1 MIRKEYM
8 ENDSIPRLVNSEEK
22 FPIEQS
28 YVNLAMLETKEQQE
42 KEKKLEQAEREKKQG
57 HINKNILGTFE
68 QIYDTKTSINVEDI
82 FEACKDKKKKQ
93 VLVLGRAGIGKST
106 FCQYVTYRWAK
117 GEIWQEYQ
125 LVVLLRLRS
134 LTENRYP
141 LHYDYSLFDL
151 VKKEYFPCEDLS
163 EEDKRHFQD
172 QCKKGHVL
180 WILDGYDEFA
190 QSIPEQL
197 KDVFKNLREKQHHIL
212 TSRPYAVAFAY
223 HVKMEITGFTDQ
235 NIVKYVTQ
243 FFHEIRDDSKDASFE
258 DEKLLNF
265 LKSNRSIWGVAHIP
279 VNLELICSAWSN
291 TIELEENPL
300 TLAVLY
306 DKIAEWLCRRHL
318 TKQNEKWKTADR
330 ENITTSCQAE
340 LRFLES
346 LAFNAMQSS
355 SIILSPKLLTQA
367 ATEATY
373 SLSRNSQILNIGI
386 LRSYENRP
394 TGTNIETEKQHY
406 FVHLSFQEYFAA
418 RHLLQGLKSSDASKA
433 LSFIKQHKYNQRYN
447 LVFIFASGLLAQTEN
462 QTSTDRFW
470 STIQGEPKDLVGLR
484 HIKLLIECID
494 EHGTNSSFSPQHN
507 ECLDSIA
514 QWFET
519 SVCEKPYVISE
530 HLSQSLRRTI
540 SIGNEPRLR
549 SKMVE
554 LMQSQATHIKV
565 YTMNIISNLPISTPQ
580 NNLISEIL
588 LALKHEDYRMREGAC
603 EALAAIGE
611 KAATNEVINGLVKA
625 LNDEDLDVRGYA
637 CQALGSIGEKVP
649 TNEVI
654 NGLVKAF
661 NDEDLWIREGTRGA
675 LVAIGKKAATNE
687 VIDGLVK
694 ALNDEHKDIRRR
706 ACEVLRAIGEK
717 AATNEVINGLVKALN
732 DENEGVRWE
741 ACEALAAIGEK
752 AATNEVINGLVKAL
766 NDEHLGVRG
775 YACQALGSIGKKVPT
790 NEVINGLV
798 KALDDGVLYVRQGA
812 CGAFRAIGEK
822 AATNEVINGLVKA
835 LNDEHEYVRKGACRA
850 LAAIGEKAATN
861 EVINGLVKALND
873 EHWHFRQG
881 ACEALGS
888 IGEKAAANEV
898 INGLVKAL
906 NDERLGV
913 RRRACEALGSIGEKA
928 ATNEVINGLIKAL
941 NDEDLW
947 VREGAC
953 EALGSIGEK
962 AATNEVING
971 LVKALNNEHKDIRRR
986 ACEALG
992 SIGERAATNEVIN
1005 GLVKALNDEHEYVR
1019 IRACEALA
1027 AIGEKAATNE
1037 VINGLFKALS
1047 DEDLWDREGARKALA
1062 AIGEKAPTNEVIN
1075 GLVKALNDEDWDVRQ
1090 GACEALG
1097 SFGEKAATNE
1107 VINGLVKALND
1118 EHEYV
1123 RRGACEALAA
1133 IGEKAATNEVING
1146 LVSVLCVGEDYV
1158 NDGTVTRAFEK
1169 ALCSYRALKTLDSN
1183 MISKIDA
1190 CVRRYW
1196 SISLASVPPQ
1206 QFIKL
1211 YVDTKEKTWLSLARY
1226 VALLHGSAVTV
1237 LQNDNIIVIH
1247 AADGDIKVPVSS
1259 GASINKFMEGF
1270 GAMGPEAQ
1278 AETGTSSCLCMIL

>member
-28 YVNLAMLETKEQQE
+28 YVNLAMIETKEQQE

-57 HINKNILGTFE
+57 HINENILGTFE

-197 KDVFKNLREKQHHIL
+197 RDVFKNLLEKQHHIL

-243 FFHEIRDDSKDASFE
+243 FFHEIRDDSKHASFE

-300 TLAVLY
+300 TLTVLY

-330 ENITTSCQAE
+330 ETITTSCQAE

-373 SLSRNSQILNIGI
+373 SLSRNPQILNMGI

-394 TGTNIETEKQHY
+394 TGTNIEIEKQHY

-447 LVFIFASGLLAQTEN
+447 LVLIFASGRLAQTEN

-507 ECLDSIA
+507 ESLDSIA

-549 SKMVE
+549 SKLIE

-580 NNLISEIL
+580 DNLVSEIL

-611 KAATNEVINGLVKA
+611 KAVTNEVINGLVKALNDEDSDVSKGAREALVAIGKKAATNEVINGLVKA
-625 LNDEDLDVRGYA
+625 LNDEHEYVRRRACEALAAIGEKAATNEVINGLVKALHDEDSDVRGYA
-637 CQALGSIGEKVP
+637 CQALRSIGEKAP

-661 NDEDLWIREGTRGA
+661 NDEDLWIREGARGA

-694 ALNDEHKDIRRR
+694 ALNDEHEYVRRR

-873 EHWHFRQG
+873 EDSDVREGAREALAAIGEKAATNEVINGLVKALNDEHWHVRQG

-888 IGEKAAANEV
+888 IGEKAATNEV

-962 AATNEVING
+962 APTNEVING
-971 LVKALNNEHKDIRRR
+971 LVKALNNEHEDIRRR

-1019 IRACEALA
+1019 RRACEALA

-1037 VINGLFKALS
+1037 VINGLFKALN
-1047 DEDLWDREGARKALA
+1047 DEDLWVREGARKALA
-1062 AIGEKAPTNEVIN
+1062 AIGEEAPTNEVIT
-1075 GLVKALNDEDWDVRQ
+1075 GLNNERQ
-1090 GACEALG
+1090 
-1097 SFGEKAATNE
+1097 ST
-1107 VINGLVKALND
+1107 
-1118 EHEYV
+1118 
-1123 RRGACEALAA
+1123 
-1133 IGEKAATNEVING
+1133 
-1146 LVSVLCVGEDYV
+1146 
-1158 NDGTVTRAFEK
+1158 
-1169 ALCSYRALKTLDSN
+1169 
-1183 MISKIDA
+1183 
-1190 CVRRYW
+1190 
-1196 SISLASVPPQ
+1196 
-1206 QFIKL
+1206 
-1211 YVDTKEKTWLSLARY
+1211 
-1226 VALLHGSAVTV
+1226 
-1237 LQNDNIIVIH
+1237 
-1247 AADGDIKVPVSS
+1247 
-1259 GASINKFMEGF
+1259 
-1270 GAMGPEAQ
+1270 
-1278 AETGTSSCLCMIL
+1278 